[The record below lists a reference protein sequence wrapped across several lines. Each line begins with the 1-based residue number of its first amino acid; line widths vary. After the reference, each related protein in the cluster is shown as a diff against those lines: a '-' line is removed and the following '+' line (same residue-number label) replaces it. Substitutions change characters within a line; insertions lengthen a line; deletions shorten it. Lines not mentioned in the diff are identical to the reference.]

1 VIPVADLVRMK
12 LSSYHLRDQVQ
23 IQDLD
28 HVGLITP
35 QVESLLPDDLRT
47 RLSLIR
53 QQQ

>member
-1 VIPVADLVRMK
+1 
-12 LSSYHLRDQVQ
+12 VQ

-35 QVESLLPDDLRT
+35 QVESLLPADLKD

-53 QQQ
+53 EQQ